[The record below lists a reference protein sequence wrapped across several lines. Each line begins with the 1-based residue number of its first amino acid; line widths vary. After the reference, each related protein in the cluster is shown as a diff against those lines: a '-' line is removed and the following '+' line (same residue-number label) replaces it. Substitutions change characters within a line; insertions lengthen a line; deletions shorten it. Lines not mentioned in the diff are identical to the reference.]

1 MAKVA
6 LAFDCFGTVFD
17 MTTFDRELIRDY
29 VNHVRTK
36 PTELYVFP
44 QPWWE
49 IKAHADSAAG
59 IKKLQ
64 EAGIRC
70 FAASNGSVQLI
81 DSISVAAGILWN
93 GITDFAK
100 HGFYKPDVRAYTAIT
115 TQFGLNAKDVC
126 IVTANRTFGDVEG
139 AKANGMMSQVIR
151 DTELFPTLEAFAEF
165 VAASGELGFLDL

>member
-17 MTTFDRELIRDY
+17 MATFDRDLIRDY

-49 IKAHADSAAG
+49 IKAHADSAWG

-64 EAGIRC
+64 KSGFKC
-70 FAASNGSVQLI
+70 FAASNGSVELI
-81 DSISVAAGILWN
+81 KTISERSAIYWD
-93 GITDFAK
+93 GITDFVT
-100 HGFYKPDVRAYTAIT
+100 HGYYKPDVRAYAAIT
-115 TQFGLNAKDVC
+115 SQFNLVASDVC
-126 IVTANRTFGDVEG
+126 VVTANPDFGDVEG
-139 AKANGMMSQVIR
+139 AQANGMMTEVIR
-151 DTELFPTLEAFAEF
+151 HSDLFPTLEAFADF
-165 VAASGELGFLDL
+165 TIAAGKCNFL

>member
-17 MTTFDRELIRDY
+17 MTDFDRNLIRDY
-29 VNHVRTK
+29 VNHVQTK
-36 PTELYVFP
+36 PTEVYSFP
-44 QPWWE
+44 NAWWE

-64 EAGIRC
+64 EAGFKC
-70 FAASNGSVQLI
+70 FAASNGSRMLI
-81 DSISVAAGILWN
+81 ESISVAAGITWD

-100 HGFYKPDVRAYTAIT
+100 HGFYKPDIKAYTAIT
-115 TQFGLNAKDVC
+115 SQFSLVAKDVC
-126 IVTANRTFGDVEG
+126 IVTANRDFGDVEG

-151 DTELFPTLEAFAEF
+151 QDQLFPTLEAFADF
-165 VAASGELGFLDL
+165 VIAAGECNFL